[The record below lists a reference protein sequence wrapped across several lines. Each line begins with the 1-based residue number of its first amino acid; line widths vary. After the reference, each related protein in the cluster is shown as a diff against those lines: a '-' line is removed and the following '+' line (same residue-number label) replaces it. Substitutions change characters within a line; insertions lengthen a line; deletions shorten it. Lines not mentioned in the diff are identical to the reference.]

1 MAYSAVA
8 SFCWLCFLLVLG
20 KFLRLYVWIFQ
31 KLYLPASVIGGVIG
45 LIVLQVAHLNKDVSE
60 FIAANFTRGWYDLAG
75 FLINIVFSS
84 LFLGTQIPNV
94 AVIWRQAG
102 PQLMYGMLIAWG
114 QWIVALVVTGALL
127 IPAFGVSPLFATVL
141 PVGFAGG
148 HGTAGGLTPTYKA
161 LGFPNGGDFGL
172 ASATLGLVFSVICGV
187 MLVNIATHKGWVK
200 RERIDT
206 AQEVK
211 ISIRG
216 VYAVGSRPSAGVQTV
231 RASSIDV
238 LAFHLAV
245 LGIAMLIGYG
255 LKQGLIAIES
265 TSQKLK
271 DLNFLSGIP
280 LFPLCMAGGI
290 IIQLIIERIQSIN
303 ELIDASLMERIAS
316 SSLDFLVTSAV
327 ATVDV
332 SAIAV
337 DIAPLL
343 ILCMCGFIWNFVML
357 CCLSRFLLPNHWFE
371 RAIADFGMN
380 TGVIATGLI
389 LLRMVDPESRT
400 PVPADFAFKQLLH
413 SPFMGG
419 GIWTCLALPLLS
431 ILK

>member
-1 MAYSAVA
+1 
-8 SFCWLCFLLVLG
+8 
-20 KFLRLYVWIFQ
+20 
-31 KLYLPASVIGGVIG
+31 
-45 LIVLQVAHLNKDVSE
+45 
-60 FIAANFTRGWYDLAG
+60 
-75 FLINIVFSS
+75 
-84 LFLGTQIPNV
+84 V
-94 AVIWRQAG
+94 AVIWKQAG

-187 MLVNIATHKGWVK
+187 MLVNIATHRGWVK

-316 SSLDFLVTSAV
+316 SSLDFLITSAV

-332 SAIAV
+332 SAVAV

-343 ILCMCGFIWNFVML
+343 ILCVCGFIWNFIML
-357 CCLSRFLLPNHWFE
+357 GCLSRLLLPNHWFE

-431 ILK
+431 ILKYGKN